1 MMYEAIKIKS
11 FPINKSKYLYR
22 GSYFTYKEINTSIF
36 ISIPPL
42 NYTKNYFFKDNIV
55 DITCILR
62 KYITN
67 KIQGLPGA
75 LVYCRGFFSFSLLK
89 EVSFFMY
96 FQDNSENMIPVLL
109 IIDNNNEDSISHSS
123 SSYIKKFSA
132 IKKEEEVLFFPFSC
146 FEVKNIEK
154 SPDNYY
160 IINLNYLGKYDQLFK
175 GKKPDELIKLVPENS
190 NLAHDIF
197 KSRIIKEEYTT
208 YVPNWGQQ
216 YYHNKF
222 YRFASNT
229 MQNAYAMAETSY
241 NTVKDMGSTIM
252 SVFGSVASAPFK
264 LLSSTLSILENA
276 NFNNNYNYL

>member
-1 MMYEAIKIKS
+1 
-11 FPINKSKYLYR
+11 
-22 GSYFTYKEINTSIF
+22 
-36 ISIPPL
+36 
-42 NYTKNYFFKDNIV
+42 
-55 DITCILR
+55 LR

-89 EVSFFMY
+89 EVSLNFMY

-154 SPDNYY
+154 STNNYY

-252 SVFGSVASAPFK
+252 SVFGSVVSAPFK
-264 LLSSTLSILENA
+264 LVSSTLSILENA